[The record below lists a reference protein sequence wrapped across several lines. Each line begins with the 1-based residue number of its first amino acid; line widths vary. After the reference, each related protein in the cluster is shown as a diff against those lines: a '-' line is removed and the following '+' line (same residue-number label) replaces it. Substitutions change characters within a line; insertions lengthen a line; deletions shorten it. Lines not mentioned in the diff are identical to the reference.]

1 MYSIRPGSVQLLQI
15 DAAELR
21 LPLFSSRVSA
31 GFPSPAEDF
40 IEKRLDLNSLITHP
54 MATIFMRASGT
65 SMINAGIDDGD
76 LLVINR
82 ALPHLH
88 WRIVVAE
95 VDGQFTVKRLIRKGG
110 KVKLMPDNPTFP
122 EITFKDGQEL
132 RITGVVHYVI
142 KSML

>member
-1 MYSIRPGSVQLLQI
+1 
-15 DAAELR
+15 
-21 LPLFSSRVSA
+21 
-31 GFPSPAEDF
+31 
-40 IEKRLDLNSLITHP
+40 

-95 VDGQFTVKRLIRKGG
+95 VDGQFTVKRLFRKGG

>member
-1 MYSIRPGSVQLLQI
+1 MYSIRPGSTQFLQI

-95 VDGQFTVKRLIRKGG
+95 VDGQFTVKRLFRKGG